1 MYTSTLYRKRSSY
14 GSGSDLWRGPLENDS
29 PDATEGSRNDLL
41 SLPYCSPDILI
52 LVNVSA
58 WVIG

>member
-29 PDATEGSRNDLL
+29 PDATEASRNDKCLGHRL
-41 SLPYCSPDILI
+41 KMKGARMAMPLTF
-52 LVNVSA
+52 
-58 WVIG
+58 